1 MNAPLHTRTLYK
13 PFSSLTH
20 AVCAPTHSYLRAV
33 YMLTHI
39 YTRAICTFSLLHI
52 HKVYTHAHTHTPTQY
67 IHSPSQKRAC
77 NIHPHSVHASPTRRI
92 RTQNASSAHIHKYAQ
107 FKSLYLQHK
116 AYPGRHRST
125 YTKFPRPHTRSTQS
139 TPRPPPFTEFGTLA
153 RRRRPRGRRAF
164 HRRPRRNGAGAAK
177 ASAAVPLAE
186 DAKGAQYL
194 MLFVVLFIRQ
204 RSKCFR

>member
-1 MNAPLHTRTLYK
+1 MLLSTHAHYTGPFPPLHTPYVH
-13 PFSSLTH
+13 PH
-20 AVCAPTHSYLRAV
+20 
-33 YMLTHI
+33 THI
-39 YTRAICTFSLLHI
+39 YVQYTCSHT
-52 HKVYTHAHTHTPTQY
+52 YTHAQYALSLSYIYTKFTRTHTHTPTQY
-67 IHSPSQKRAC
+67 IHSPPQKRAC

-164 HRRPRRNGAGAAK
+164 HRRPRRNGAGAAR

>member
-1 MNAPLHTRTLYK
+1 MLLSTHAHYTGPFPPLHTPYVH
-13 PFSSLTH
+13 PH
-20 AVCAPTHSYLRAV
+20 
-33 YMLTHI
+33 THI
-39 YTRAICTFSLLHI
+39 YVRYTCSHT
-52 HKVYTHAHTHTPTQY
+52 YTHAQYALSLSYIYTKFTRTHTHTPTQY
-67 IHSPSQKRAC
+67 IHSPPQKRAC

-125 YTKFPRPHTRSTQS
+125 YTKFPRPHTRSTQF

-164 HRRPRRNGAGAAK
+164 HRRPRRNGAGAAR

>member
-1 MNAPLHTRTLYK
+1 MHFL
-13 PFSSLTH
+13 SLTYTQSLH
-20 AVCAPTHSYLRAV
+20 A
-33 YMLTHI
+33 
-39 YTRAICTFSLLHI
+39 
-52 HKVYTHAHTHTPTQY
+52 HTPTQY

-164 HRRPRRNGAGAAK
+164 HRRPRRNGAGAAR

>member
-1 MNAPLHTRTLYK
+1 MLLSTHAHYTGPFPPLHTPYVH
-13 PFSSLTH
+13 PH
-20 AVCAPTHSYLRAV
+20 
-33 YMLTHI
+33 THI
-39 YTRAICTFSLLHI
+39 YVQYTCSHT
-52 HKVYTHAHTHTPTQY
+52 YTHAQYALSLSYIYTKFTRTHTHTPTHY
-67 IHSPSQKRAC
+67 IHSPPQKRAC

-164 HRRPRRNGAGAAK
+164 HRRPRRNGAGAAR